1 MAIGRGERATYEV
14 SHVGN
19 FVGRGDTAAGRRAD
33 SPDWLVG
40 EDDFRNIFGRDFG
53 KTAEELVTENV
64 FGLAESALSLS
75 LAKEKNWGDLVA
87 DGGSNGRADILV
99 AFVAELTAFGMADKT
114 IIDDAAEL
122 GAADRAGVWPKI
134 AGAGGLGGETDLFA
148 VGLERER
155 LESDE
160 RRRDDYLNVAIG
172 PDPFEEFMKIY

>member
-1 MAIGRGERATYEV
+1 LAIGRGECATDKA

-19 FVGRGDTAAGRRAD
+19 FIGRGDTAASRRAD
-33 SPDWLVG
+33 SPDWLVC
-40 EDDFRNIFGRDFG
+40 EDDFRDIFGRDFG
-53 KTAEELVTENV
+53 KATEELVTENI
-64 FGLAESALSLS
+64 FGLAESALGLS
-75 LAKEKNWGDLVA
+75 LTKEKNWGDLVA
-87 DGGSNGRADILV
+87 DGGGNGCADVLV
-99 AFVAELTAFGMADKT
+99 AFVAELATFGMADET

-122 GAADRAGVWPKI
+122 SAADRASVWPKI